1 MLEKRKVLRLK
12 KGDIFRWRIADGL
25 YCYAQYIEPTLTA
38 FFSKYST
45 GSLEAKD
52 LIDLRAAFKLCV
64 YKSAFKDEN
73 SEKIGNMAVLAENEV
88 KPTTFKQDIISG
100 GLFIY
105 DESGHPNNI
114 WRPASYDE
122 CKNIETTSVWE
133 FYHVRRRLLELYEGK
148 PNRWTGEHVI
158 DKEKLAKYL
167 EQQKQ

>member
-12 KGDIFRWRIADGL
+12 KGDVFRWQIADGL
-25 YCYAQYIEPTLTA
+25 YGYAQYIEPTLTV

-45 GSLEAKD
+45 EPLEAKD
-52 LIDLRAAFKLCV
+52 LIDLPAAFKLCV

-73 SEKIGNMAVLAENEV
+73 NEKIGNIAVLAENAV

-114 WRPASYDE
+114 WRPASYEE

-133 FYHVRRRLLELYEGK
+133 FGHVRRRLLELYDGK
-148 PNRWTGEHVI
+148 PNRWLGKHVI

>member
-12 KGDIFRWRIADGL
+12 KGDVFRWQIADGL
-25 YCYAQYIEPTLTA
+25 YGYTQYIEPTLTV

-45 GSLEAKD
+45 VPLEANEFLD
-52 LIDLRAAFKLCV
+52 LPAAFKLCV

-73 SEKIGNMAVLAENEV
+73 SEKIGNIAVLAENEV

-114 WRPASYDE
+114 WRPASYEE

-133 FYHVRRRLLELYEGK
+133 FGHVRRRLLELYDEK
-148 PNRWTGEHVI
+148 PNRWIGEHVI
-158 DKEKLAKYL
+158 DQEKLAKYL
-167 EQQKQ
+167 EKQY